1 MCVDAHVVV
10 CGSVLQCVAECGSVP
25 MCVLQV
31 LQCVDGECCR
41 CYIVWQCV
49 DARVAGA
56 RIRTVCAA
64 SLRV

>member
-1 MCVDAHVVV
+1 MR
-10 CGSVLQCVAECGSVP
+10 VLQCVAGVAEYGSVL
-25 MCVLQV
+25 MCV

-41 CYIVWQCV
+41 CCIVWQCV
-49 DARVAGA
+49 DACVAGA